1 MIGQLL
7 DSRYLIT
14 KTLGRGGFGETY
26 VAEDTKRPGRPICV
40 LKHLKPI
47 SAEADYIAIARRLF
61 QTEAESLEKLGEYD
75 RIPRL
80 LAYFEE
86 NREFYLVQE
95 FVDGHVLTR
104 EFETDLPWNQDKVLN
119 FLEDVL
125 QTLAFIHQRGVIHRD
140 IKPDNIIRRSP
151 DQKFVLVDFGTVRQI
166 VAPKAEVSTII
177 ITGTP
182 GYMPSEQAG
191 GKPRPNSDIYTLGIL
206 AVQALTGL
214 HPSTLQE
221 DLETAELIWQPLV
234 SCHPHFIAIINQM
247 VRYHFRDRYTNAD
260 EVLQDLIDFQDGRIP
275 QNLRKNRR
283 TEYRRLDPNRPI
295 LNQSAQPRASFP
307 KTGPL
312 YISQPRSHQSGQYP
326 SGQYPSGQYPSGQYP
341 SGQYPSGQYPSGH
354 YPSGQSKAQ
363 TIDTSE
369 TLATGGTKTGVT
381 KTGGIETGG
390 TKTGGTKTGGTNSG
404 FKGGTGGSTLGTAT
418 LPTPVLQRSAWGHQK
433 RPWLFSPKGLI
444 SLLLLSGVAIA
455 GSIYLPQYQYSQ
467 QMLKQATNSYENGNL
482 KEAVQFA
489 GKVPKDNF
497 IYSRAQGL
505 IQRWQNEWKDNAAH
519 YTQAQQALADYRWQD
534 ALTEAGQLTTRFWQQ
549 KARPIVEQAK
559 INLAP
564 STPSPAWSSDPTESP
579 VAPLPRT
586 EPFLAPIPP
595 SSEDYRSV
603 PSEPSFQFNSEP
615 APKPQTT
622 PKDLPEAGTE
632 KPGEPSVPGETSP
645 TPPEVIPPPEMPPG
659 VEPPVEGSSPV
670 SNQFPFYES
679 SERIIGVSKMQ
690 DELAPQ

>member
-214 HPSTLQE
+214 HPSILQE
-221 DLETAELIWQPLV
+221 DPETAELIWQPLV

-247 VRYHFRDRYTNAD
+247 VRYHFRDRYTSAD

-307 KTGPL
+307 KAGPL

-326 SGQYPSGQYPSGQYP
+326 SGQYPSGQYPSHP
-341 SGQYPSGQYPSGH
+341 
-354 YPSGQSKAQ
+354 
-363 TIDTSE
+363 I
-369 TLATGGTKTGVT
+369 ATGEASANSGANSGLN
-381 KTGGIETGG
+381 GGINRQDE
-390 TKTGGTKTGGTNSG
+390 
-404 FKGGTGGSTLGTAT
+404 STPATATAT
-418 LPTPVLQRSAWGHQK
+418 LPIPTLQPFSWVYQK

-444 SLLLLSGVAIA
+444 SLVLLSGVAIA
-455 GSIYLPQYQYSQ
+455 SSIYLPQYQYSQ

-505 IQRWQNEWKDNAAH
+505 IQRWQNEWQDNAAH
-519 YTQAQQALADYRWQD
+519 YAQAQQALADYRWQD

-549 KARPIVEQAK
+549 KAKPIVEQAK

-564 STPSPAWSSDPTESP
+564 RNSSPAWSSDPTESP
-579 VAPLPRT
+579 ANPLPRT

-595 SSEDYRSV
+595 SSEEYRSV
-603 PSEPSFQFNSEP
+603 PSEPPFQFNSEP
-615 APKPQTT
+615 APKPQAT
-622 PKDLPEAGTE
+622 PKDLPETGTE
-632 KPGEPSVPGETSP
+632 KPGEPSVPGETPP
-645 TPPEVIPPPEMPPG
+645 TPPEPVPPSETPPG
-659 VEPPVEGSSPV
+659 GEPPMEGSSPV
-670 SNQFPFYES
+670 SNQFPSYES
-679 SERIIGVSKMQ
+679 SERMIGVSKVQ
-690 DELAPQ
+690 GELAPQSPLF